1 MGKRERAAA
10 MSFVGG
16 KLRLKGDNDGG
27 VSKKKKKK
35 KKRRRE
41 KHQLLS
47 HVAEDHEEEQEENT
61 AGYVIKRKDGPVD
74 RRTKAEKRFDEIL
87 TKREV
92 EEVTKAASKTHRK
105 GERIQREVGRHVR
118 TLRHSKS
125 RPGLG

>member
-1 MGKRERAAA
+1 

-27 VSKKKKKK
+27 VSKKKKKKK

-74 RRTKAEKRFDEIL
+74 RRTKVSKV
-87 TKREV
+87 V
-92 EEVTKAASKTHRK
+92 ETLALSLSLFALSVLHSTPLSPLIIFLSFVCLLIRLVASRSHW
-105 GERIQREVGRHVR
+105 
-118 TLRHSKS
+118 
-125 RPGLG
+125 

>member
-1 MGKRERAAA
+1 MGRERAAA

-92 EEVTKAASKTHRK
+92 EEVTKAASKTHR
-105 GERIQREVGRHVR
+105 ERVKEFNEKLAGMSEHYDIPKVG
-118 TLRHSKS
+118 
-125 RPGLG
+125 PG

>member
-1 MGKRERAAA
+1 

-74 RRTKAEKRFDEIL
+74 RRTKVSKV
-87 TKREV
+87 V
-92 EEVTKAASKTHRK
+92 ETLALSLSLFALSVLHSTPLSPLIIFLSFVCLLIRLVASRSHW
-105 GERIQREVGRHVR
+105 
-118 TLRHSKS
+118 
-125 RPGLG
+125 